1 MSSISL
7 QSALHRT
14 EDTSNEEGTESSR
27 NELICC
33 FRKNMARPA
42 DLVSLNN
49 TQCQKCP
56 NTLMYLLEE
65 RNVAER
71 QEKSPKNGILTY

>member
-1 MSSISL
+1 
-7 QSALHRT
+7 
-14 EDTSNEEGTESSR
+14 
-27 NELICC
+27 
-33 FRKNMARPA
+33 MARPA

-56 NTLMYLLEE
+56 NTLMYLPEE